1 MLVKRG
7 CFKVLINDCVRL
19 EAFVLQLSTLS
30 FRFVKGTIYKKKT
43 LLTPTLSWSLPPLQ
57 VQDGAG
63 FVWRWA
69 AHRLG
74 SDPGLLFELRWVFFF
89 CVCLPNSTFCSL
101 RPFHLQELQTLI
113 SNFRYKENSCQRKLS
128 QRGRMM
134 SDKETR
140 KRTNEKK
147 EWSSWTRREI
157 KRVPTLF
164 SPRTGQVWTN
174 LTVESEGWHSEDVCR
189 HAQGDW
195 AGTPPNLFVELRL
208 TICSGTIMRE
218 TQQLQNRKRQKHV
231 RVAGLWWIV
240 SKVCSGTPSLF
251 TACTEE
257 YFLSLITFL
266 ILGRWNHGWWLW
278 HFLLSGTLETAA
290 FISKSKKI

>member
-7 CFKVLINDCVRL
+7 CFKVLINDCVWL

-30 FRFVKGTIYKKKT
+30 FRFVKGTIYKKK
-43 LLTPTLSWSLPPLQ
+43 LCWPPPSLDLSPLCRSRMGLASCE
-57 VQDGAG
+57 DGRHIVLALILV
-63 FVWRWA
+63 FYSN
-69 AHRLG
+69 LG
-74 SDPGLLFELRWVFFF
+74 EFFF

-128 QRGRMM
+128 QIGRMM

-240 SKVCSGTPSLF
+240 SKVCSGTLSLF